1 MKKRTSGA
9 QHQIC
14 KEENKQLENRSVELI
29 QSDQQQNRKKKESE
43 RPLVLTFD
51 ENHYA
56 TQSMSL
62 LSSK

>member
-1 MKKRTSGA
+1 MKKSTSGA

-14 KEENKQLENRSVELI
+14 KEENKQLENRSVEII

-51 ENHYA
+51 ENH
-56 TQSMSL
+56 
-62 LSSK
+62 